1 MSANLGRRP
10 LSRVELWRISL
21 YWLALSGLWAGLGFL
36 LLQAMADHFICPSG
50 VETTACAALPESS
63 LTPIVGDLRLKPEEA
78 IGLVALVGSLVAVIV
93 QPTAAALSDY
103 TRSRLGRRRP
113 WILVGTAL
121 DVVFLVALAS
131 SQTFI
136 AMAALVVLLQFS
148 SNMAQGPFQGYV
160 PDLVP
165 EEQVGTASGLFGL
178 MSVGGQL
185 VGVAIAAAAVVVD
198 NLAAGV
204 IAFAVLEVATMLPA
218 VLGVADRPVE
228 MPQRSGTVLAGVR
241 GALAEAWGHRSF
253 VWLLVSRFFI
263 LMTTGTVVATAHR
276 FLTRS
281 MGYSEAGSA
290 AAIMVLLTLTVL
302 SAASVAGWAGGASDR
317 YGRKP
322 IIWTGCLVGAIGMTA
337 LALTPAQ
344 PEFALL
350 GLRFP
355 IGGLAAIPVGIG
367 AGMFVSVDW
376 ALMVDIIPRVTAGR
390 YMGISNVVTATSGA
404 VAGTIAGFVVGS
416 TAGPG
421 GDVSFGPR
429 LAIGLT
435 VAWYAIGA
443 WALRRVDTR
452 PFSAQM
458 GQAPHP
464 LPPAPAAPAGT
475 TS

>member
-1 MSANLGRRP
+1 MNAIAGRAP
-10 LSRVELWRISL
+10 LSRLELMRISL

-36 LLQAMADHFICPSG
+36 LLQAIADHLICPTG
-50 VETTACAALPESS
+50 VETSACASLPKSS
-63 LTPIVGDLRLKPEEA
+63 LTPIIGGLRLKPEEA
-78 IGLVALVGSLVAVIV
+78 VGLVALVGSLVAVIV

-136 AMAALVVLLQFS
+136 AVAALVVLLQFS
-148 SNMAQGPFQGYV
+148 SNLAQGPFQGYV

-185 VGVAIAAAAVVVD
+185 VGVSIAAVAVALG
-198 NLAAGV
+198 NLPAGV

-218 VLGVADRPVE
+218 VLGVADRQVE
-228 MPQRSGTVLAGVR
+228 MPQRSGTVVAGVR

-281 MGYSEAGSA
+281 LGYTESESA
-290 AAIMVLLTLTVL
+290 TAIMVLLALTVV
-302 SAASVAGWAGGASDR
+302 SAAVVSGWAGGASDR

-322 IIWTGCLVGAIGMTA
+322 IIWAGCLIGSIGMVA

-344 PEFALL
+344 PELSVM
-350 GLRFP
+350 GIRFP
-355 IGGLAAIPVGIG
+355 LGGLAAIPVGIG

-404 VAGTIAGFVVGS
+404 VATTISGFVIGA

-421 GDVSFGPR
+421 ADISFGPR
-429 LAIGLT
+429 LAIVMT

-452 PFSAQM
+452 PFDVQMSLPADLTAGPVSA
-458 GQAPHP
+458 
-464 LPPAPAAPAGT
+464 
-475 TS
+475 